1 MDLFIFC
8 HLNCFFF
15 RQDHLEISPTKL
27 DFLESGERVNTILE
41 TSPTRY
47 MGAIIFDDFKIGDE
61 DLPENISYTIRYPIK
76 TTMYVFLA
84 IHTFKLLIVLLG
96 QKKME
101 NFAFC
106 SSEPS
111 KRFHHCIF

>member
-1 MDLFIFC
+1 M
-8 HLNCFFF
+8 
-15 RQDHLEISPTKL
+15 EISPSKL
-27 DFLESGERVNTILE
+27 DYVESGERVNTIIK
-41 TSPTRY
+41 TSPNSY
-47 MGAIIFDDFKIGDE
+47 MGAIIFDDFKIGDD